1 MLIFLAPGVHQ
12 SSPPAPGQ
20 QAIHALEGLIE
31 AAYSKLPEHAQA
43 RAQVVD
49 LNRRSLQLS
58 ETLREAL
65 PEPLHEFWEAYSG
78 WFTMYSL
85 GPLLANAVVG
95 RQALAGRTGTPACQ
109 DARTGRSACP
119 TAEAMII
126 EGWRRAGWWSG
137 RELLQPA
144 LLDELEAAGVHV
156 TVSPCMLQP
165 LRPLVARQIAAAQG
179 RATLRRDHQAAA
191 QAISPPSP
199 RQTDIL
205 WLSVGA
211 SSADLIARL
220 SVATTT
226 LHGLHSEILDFH
238 YFGSEEGLARHHL
251 SFANITGFISA
262 DGLAG
267 GRAVARNVSRWWPEI
282 RARALG
288 LPLLEEL
295 PPRMLEA
302 VLERL
307 RLVLLRD
314 APSWVVQSQAA
325 HRALDAY
332 QPQVVVGTHVYGP
345 PIAPLIIAARRRG
358 IPRLCLQHGVIG
370 PRYLALPSLPYD
382 EQLVFGS
389 YAADI
394 LKQTSP
400 PQTRLTV
407 TGHSLYD
414 VAQTPPEPRPEVLR
428 LKEGVTGLAVLC
440 TQFNEA
446 MFYSEDNW
454 WLQGV
459 ADACRKLGM
468 RLAMKLH
475 PSETPANVKLYEGL
489 TEEDDDRV
497 VLVRHGQWPL
507 SELLVACDMMI
518 TRDSTVVFEADLL
531 DRPAITIN
539 LSQWDEEL
547 PYADGGGALGVYH
560 YENIEPAIGSVL
572 SDPAIQAQ
580 LAARRPESLTAH
592 TGPRDGRATERI
604 CAAIAAYT
612 KPSPSRS

>member
-1 MLIFLAPGVHQ
+1 MLIFLAPGVQ
-12 SSPPAPGQ
+12 PSSPPAAGERV
-20 QAIHALEGLIE
+20 IHALEGLIE

-49 LNRRSLQLS
+49 LNRRSLKLS
-58 ETLREAL
+58 DALREAL

-78 WFTMYSL
+78 WFAMYSL

-95 RQALAGRTGTPACQ
+95 QHALSGRTGTPACP
-109 DARTGRSACP
+109 TG
-119 TAEAMII
+119 EAMII

-144 LLDELEAAGVHV
+144 LLDELQAAGVRT
-156 TVSPCMLQP
+156 TVRPSALQP
-165 LRPLVARQIAAAQG
+165 LRPLVARRIAAAQG
-179 RATLRRDHQAAA
+179 RAALRRDHQAAA
-191 QAISPPSP
+191 AATAPPSP
-199 RQTDIL
+199 PQTDVL

-220 SVATTT
+220 SEATTKF
-226 LHGLHSEILDFH
+226 HGLRSEILDFH
-238 YFGSEEGLARHHL
+238 YFGSQEGLARHAL
-251 SFANITGFISA
+251 SFASITGFIDA
-262 DGLAG
+262 AGLAA
-267 GRAVARNVSRWWPEI
+267 GRAVAGNLPRWWPGI
-282 RARALG
+282 RDAALK
-288 LPLLEEL
+288 LPLLREL
-295 PPRMLEA
+295 PPRMLQA
-302 VLERL
+302 VVERL

-314 APSWVVQSQAA
+314 APSWVVQAQAA

-382 EQLVFGS
+382 EQLLFGS

-394 LKQTSP
+394 LRQTSP

-428 LKEGVTGLAVLC
+428 LKTGVTGLAVLC

-446 MFYSEDNW
+446 MFYSEDGW

-468 RLAMKLH
+468 RLAIKLH
-475 PSETPANVKLYEGL
+475 PSETPANVKLYESL
-489 TEEDDDRV
+489 TKEDDDRV
-497 VLVRHGQWPL
+497 VLVRHGPWPL

-560 YENIEPAIGSVL
+560 YEDIEPAIASVL
-572 SDPAIQAQ
+572 NYSAVQAQ
-580 LAARRPESLTAH
+580 LAARRPEFLTAH

-604 CAAIAAYT
+604 CAAIAAHT

>member
-1 MLIFLAPGVHQ
+1 MLIFLAPGVQ
-12 SSPPAPGQ
+12 PSSPPAAGQ
-20 QAIHALEGLIE
+20 RAIHALEGLIE

-58 ETLREAL
+58 DELRQSL
-65 PEPLHEFWEAYSG
+65 PKPLQEFWEAYSG
-78 WFTMYSL
+78 WFAMYSL
-85 GPLLANAVVG
+85 GPLLANALVG
-95 RQALAGRTGTPACQ
+95 RQALAEHPDR
-109 DARTGRSACP
+109 
-119 TAEAMII
+119 EAMII

-144 LLDELEAAGVHV
+144 LLDELEAAGVRA
-156 TVSPCMLQP
+156 TVSPSALQP

-179 RATLRRDHQAAA
+179 RAALRRDHQAAA
-191 QAISPPSP
+191 QATSSSPS
-199 RQTDIL
+199 QADFL

-220 SVATTT
+220 SDATTK

-238 YFGSEEGLARHHL
+238 YFGSEEGLARHAL
-251 SFANITGFISA
+251 SFANITCFIDA
-262 DGLAG
+262 AGLAE
-267 GRAVARNVSRWWPEI
+267 GRAVLGNLAGWWPGI
-282 RARALG
+282 RAQALK
-288 LPLLEEL
+288 LPLLQEL
-295 PPRMLEA
+295 PPRMLQA

-345 PIAPLIIAARRRG
+345 PIAPLIVAARRRG
-358 IPRLCLQHGVIG
+358 IPRVCLQHGVIG

-382 EQLVFGS
+382 EQLLFGS

-394 LKQTSP
+394 LRQTSP
-400 PQTRLTV
+400 PQTSLTV

-414 VAQTPPEPRPEVLR
+414 VAQTPPEPRSEVLR
-428 LKEGVTGLAVLC
+428 LRDGVSGLAVLC

-446 MFYSEDNW
+446 MFYSEDGW
-454 WLQGV
+454 WLRGV
-459 ADACRKLGM
+459 AEACRKLGM
-468 RLAMKLH
+468 RLAIKLH
-475 PSETPANVKLYEGL
+475 PSETPANVKLYESL
-489 TEEDDDRV
+489 TKEDDDRV

-531 DRPAITIN
+531 DRPSITIN

-560 YENIEPAIGSVL
+560 YEDIEPAIASVL
-572 SDPAIQAQ
+572 NDPAVRAQ
-580 LAARRPESLTAH
+580 LAARRPGFLTAH

-604 CAAIAAYT
+604 CAAIAAHT
-612 KPSPSRS
+612 NPSRS